1 MTRPSMQ
8 QVLLEV
14 AHVMATRG
22 TCSRAQVG
30 AVFALDG
37 RILATGFNG
46 APAGLPHCDHDC
58 DCEAIALP
66 NGDIE
71 HHDEC
76 LVTAPCEVAV
86 HAEANAIAFS
96 AKHGISLNGSTLY
109 TTLSPCLR
117 CAQLLVNAGVR
128 AVCMSTIYRDP
139 SGIRLLNRSGVIT
152 HHLAGKFG
160 TAESE

>member
-1 MTRPSMQ
+1 MQ

-22 TCSRAQVG
+22 TCSRARVG

-46 APAGLPHCDHDC
+46 APAGLPHCDHNC
-58 DCEAIALP
+58 DCG
-66 NGDIE
+66 GDE
-71 HHDEC
+71 HSPGYHDDEC
-76 LVTAPCEVAV
+76 RSVAPCEAAV
-86 HAEANAIAFS
+86 HAEANAIAFA